1 MDTAGIA
8 THPEKYAR
16 VERERRFLVSGE
28 PIHAAVQVRHIVDRY
43 FSGTRLRLRLIEEM
57 PARPASSVYKLTQK
71 IPGVSPEAGNGL
83 ITNIYLSEAE
93 YKLLSGIEAAV
104 LTKTRH
110 SIPPMGVDVF
120 EGPLT
125 GLIMAEAEFESAAEM
140 RAFTPPDYAVAEVT
154 NDPRFTGGRLVSAA
168 REDII
173 GWLADYGVSLRDPV
187 ESEPPSAS

>member
-83 ITNIYLSEAE
+83 ITNIYLSGAE
-93 YKLLSGIEAAV
+93 YKLFSGIDAAV
-104 LTKTRH
+104 LIKTRH

-120 EGPLT
+120 EGPLA
-125 GLIMAEAEFESAAEM
+125 GLIIAEAEFESEEEM
-140 RAFTPPDYAVAEVT
+140 RAFPAPAYAFAEVT
-154 NDPRFTGGRLVSAA
+154 HDQRFTGGRLVSAT
-168 REDII
+168 RLQITS
-173 GWLADYGVSLRDPV
+173 WLAEYGIELLND
-187 ESEPPSAS
+187 A